1 MRRYGLRDDQWA
13 WVQDLLPGRVGHVG
27 VTAQNNR
34 LFVVCCGVEGTA
46 VAGQAFAG
54 GDQRAREIAQEVG
67 SPV

>member
-1 MRRYGLRDDQWA
+1 
-13 WVQDLLPGRVGHVG
+13 VG